1 MGSGEYLVAGTVAVL
16 LGLDRVAFLQCMV
29 CRPLVAASLTGWLLG
44 IPGEG
49 LQVGILLELL
59 WLGRLPVGAAIP
71 PDDTQVAIGATVL
84 TLTVQQ
90 QLALRGM
97 PVVILATLVAIPL
110 GMIGQYCERWVR
122 RANGRLEHLAL
133 AAATAGEAR
142 RVERLHLAGLLHFA
156 AASLFTCTVIVTIGT
171 LLLTFLAPPL
181 LAVIQ
186 PAGAALQVSFT
197 LIGAAVLVGTLSVN
211 RGYALFGAAF
221 CATML
226 WLWVK

>member
-1 MGSGEYLVAGTVAVL
+1 M
-16 LGLDRVAFLQCMV
+16 
-29 CRPLVAASLTGWLLG
+29 
-44 IPGEG
+44 
-49 LQVGILLELL
+49 
-59 WLGRLPVGAAIP
+59 
-71 PDDTQVAIGATVL
+71 
-84 TLTVQQ
+84 
-90 QLALRGM
+90 
-97 PVVILATLVAIPL
+97 
-110 GMIGQYCERWVR
+110 R

-133 AAATAGEAR
+133 AAVTAGEAR

-171 LLLTFLAPPL
+171 LLLTFLAPLL

-186 PAGAALQVSFT
+186 PAGAALRVSFT